1 MTGSQDNSKSEKTVP
16 AKISEKTYFEDEIN
30 LIDYV
35 NVLWKHRYL
44 ILAGSILPSLVIG
57 LVLFLRPTDYQVTYT
72 YDVSNTT
79 KNDIIDWNLNQT
91 NYDYLLDQYYSEKNI
106 DKIIKKLQDGG
117 LVEYALLLDSAR
129 ITQNFEKYIY
139 FEVSPPYPDLTKLQ
153 ITNAAQLEEIKQ
165 LQPLLLKITIKA
177 RPADSVSKIFSVIR
191 ENFENIVP
199 IYLIARQLN
208 VAADGLKADMADIEK
223 NKFDIEIALLM
234 KKSTLEKLKVLK
246 VESPDKSG
254 MTVIQ
259 FNSDKNDYLPLEYQ
273 IQAKEFQVVEDEQQI
288 KLNEAKFDHDKNLLE
303 LNAKLSA
310 ELKSNA
316 SSYYTIQQFYDF
328 LVSLTNNYV
337 GTDVKDYLS
346 SLIKRVENRISANVP
361 VNEKPL
367 IDAVSKGTAKKTT
380 IVFMVSFMISIFAA
394 FLIEGIQKSRSS
406 AV

>member
-1 MTGSQDNSKSEKTVP
+1 MTGSQDNSKNEKTVP

-44 ILAGSILPSLVIG
+44 ILAVSILPSLVIG
-57 LVLFLRPTDYQVTYT
+57 LVLFLRPTDYQVTYI
-72 YDVSNTT
+72 YDVSNTSN
-79 KNDIIDWNLNQT
+79 KDIADWNLNQT

-106 DKIIKKLQDGG
+106 DKIIKKLQDGR
-117 LVEYALLLDSAR
+117 LAEYAQLLDSAR
-129 ITQNFEKYIY
+129 ITQNLEKYIY
-139 FEVSPPYPDLTKLQ
+139 FEVSPPYTDLTKLQ

-165 LQPLLLKITIKA
+165 LQPLLLKMTIKA
-177 RPADSVSKIFSVIR
+177 RPSGSVSKIFSVIR
-191 ENFENIVP
+191 ENFENIIP
-199 IYLIARQLN
+199 IYLIERQLN

-223 NKFDIEIALLM
+223 GKFNMELALQM

-288 KLNEAKFDHDKNLLE
+288 KLNEAKYDHDKNLLE

-310 ELKSNA
+310 ELKSNT
-316 SSYYTIQQFYDF
+316 SSYYTIQQFHDF
-328 LVSLTNNYV
+328 LASLTDSYIS
-337 GTDVKDYLS
+337 TDVKDYLS
-346 SLIKRVENRISANVP
+346 SLIKRIENRISASTP
-361 VNEKPL
+361 VNERPL
-367 IDAVSKGTAKKTT
+367 IYAASKGTAKKTA
-380 IVFMVSFMISIFAA
+380 IVFMALLMISVFAA
-394 FLIEGIQKSRSS
+394 FLCEGIQKSRTS
-406 AV
+406 AK

>member
-1 MTGSQDNSKSEKTVP
+1 MTGSQDNSKNEKTVP

-57 LVLFLRPTDYQVTYT
+57 LVLFLRPTDYQGTYT
-72 YDVSNTT
+72 YDVSNTSN
-79 KNDIIDWNLNQT
+79 KDIADWNLNHT

-106 DKIIKKLQDGG
+106 DKIIKKLQDSR
-117 LVEYALLLDSAR
+117 LVEYAQLLDSAR
-129 ITQNFEKYIY
+129 ITQNLGKYIY
-139 FEVSPPYPDLTKLQ
+139 FEVSPPYTDLTKLQ

-177 RPADSVSKIFSVIR
+177 RPADSVSKIFPVIR
-191 ENFENIVP
+191 ENFEDIVP
-199 IYLIARQLN
+199 VYLIERQLN

-223 NKFDIEIALLM
+223 NKFNIELALQM

-246 VESPDKSG
+246 VDSPDKSG

-273 IQAKEFQVVEDEQQI
+273 IQAKEYQVVEDEQQI
-288 KLNEAKFDHDKNLLE
+288 MLNEAKYDHDKNLLE

-316 SSYYTIQQFYDF
+316 SSFYTIQQFHDF
-328 LVSLTNNYV
+328 LASLTDSYIS
-337 GTDVKDYLS
+337 TDVKDYLS
-346 SLIKRVENRISANVP
+346 SLIKRIENRISANIP

-367 IDAVSKGTAKKTT
+367 IDAVSKGTTRKTT